1 MQTSPQPSFVPVRF
15 QMARN
20 IIALMLREMSTRYG
34 RTPGGYIW
42 AVLQPAGAI
51 AVFTFIMAVGL
62 RIRTPGLGTSFPIFY
77 ATGFLPFQMFNVL
90 ENTVAGAIP
99 FSRALLRYP
108 RVGFVDAI
116 IARLVLNTLTQLVVF
131 LLVLGPLLILSHA
144 NTWVDPVPIL
154 QGLGLVVLLG
164 AGFGALTGYL
174 FQIFPVLGSVWNI
187 VSMPL
192 MLISGVIFLYDDM
205 PRFGRE
211 ILWYNPLVHIIGLVR
226 RGIYPMYDATYVS
239 IPYVAGLGLVM
250 LAAGL
255 LLLKRY
261 HKDIISR

>member
-1 MQTSPQPSFVPVRF
+1 MHPPEHTHFAPARF

-20 IIALMLREMSTRYG
+20 VIALMLREMTTRYG
-34 RTPGGYIW
+34 RTPGGYVW
-42 AVLQPAGAI
+42 VLLQPAGAI
-51 AVFTFIMAVGL
+51 AMLTLVLAVGL
-62 RIRTPGLGTSFPIFY
+62 RVRTPGLGTSFPIFY
-77 ATGFLPFQMFNVL
+77 ATGILPFQMFNIL
-90 ENTVAGAIP
+90 GNTVAGAIP

-108 RVGFVDAI
+108 RVNFIDAI
-116 IARLVLNTLTQLVVF
+116 IARILLNSLTQLLVS
-131 LLVLGPLLILSHA
+131 LIVLGSLLTMSHA
-144 NTWVDPVPIL
+144 NTRVDPVPIL

-187 VSMPL
+187 ISTPL
-192 MLISGVIFLYDDM
+192 MLISGVIFLYDTM
-205 PRFGRE
+205 PRWARE
-211 ILWYNPLVHIIGLVR
+211 MLWYNPLVHVIGLVR
-226 RGIYPMYDATYVS
+226 RGVYPMYDAAYVS
-239 IPYVAGLGLVM
+239 PAYVAGLGLVM